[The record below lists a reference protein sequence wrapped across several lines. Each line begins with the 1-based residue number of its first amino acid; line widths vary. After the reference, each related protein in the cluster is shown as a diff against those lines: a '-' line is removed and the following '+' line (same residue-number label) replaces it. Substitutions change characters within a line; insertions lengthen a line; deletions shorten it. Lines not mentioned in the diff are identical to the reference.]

1 MSPEQHPSEM
11 EQLDLLAVELAES
24 GKIARVSTV
33 HRGRPDPVFTMRLRN
48 ELLLSFGSVAMVKLE
63 DAEAPTLISPMPA
76 PVALGS
82 DVDLVAFE
90 ARDQDAA
97 PQPFEPRA
105 AVEPFRPSLAR
116 FGRLVRSSRDAGRRP
131 VAVMAAADD
140 ATVVDDRQVDGAQLQ
155 APAGPAR
162 LRANVRLLLLRPTS
176 RHSRFVGLG
185 LAACLA
191 LMAVLL
197 GSGLLAPVKAPARVD
212 QAIAASLVHGDNLTP
227 LAAGALLTQGDEIRV
242 GAGGLAYL
250 TVADSIVR
258 LDAGA
263 DLRLDSLDARD
274 LQVSQLAGR
283 VYHRVLLPDGGSY
296 RVMTGGVA
304 WQATGTAFDLDR
316 RTNAATD
323 QVLGLALQHDLRVTG
338 SGVDASVPQ
347 GTSALVTLA
356 SSSSAGSA
364 ATSPIGSSTLDNP
377 WLLANATLDARLGLP
392 LGLLADAAH
401 ISAPP
406 TTTAH
411 PTDALPTTD
420 VPAGTA
426 AGTPAVPTATP
437 AAPTHAPTARP
448 TAAPTKPGIP
458 NLGSLSVT
466 DTGGGTFSFSWP
478 RYTGSG
484 FEYYKL
490 VYAPWGTNPTYNG
503 SNYWACPSNPADT
516 SWAGAVDPGNWG
528 VRLQV
533 IDTTSGKVVV
543 RAQTNVVH
551 LDVPLP
557 AAKPLGTLTVVTNS
571 NGTVTFSWT
580 KYTGSFSYYKL
591 VFEPQGG
598 DPSYPGGS
606 PYWAVP
612 GTNQTSV
619 TLTVGAGNGG
629 NAKFDPGNWSVRIQ
643 AIGYPG
649 GNAYAFAETSIQDVA
664 VSAPAT
670 PTPAT
675 PTPATTPTPTAS
687 PT

>member
-24 GKIARVSTV
+24 GKIARVSTA

-48 ELLLSFGSVAMVKLE
+48 ELLSSFGSVAMVKLE
-63 DAEAPTLISPMPA
+63 EAEAPTLISPMPA
-76 PVALGS
+76 PVDVDS
-82 DVDLVAFE
+82 DIDLVAFE

-97 PQPFEPRA
+97 PQPFAPPA

-116 FGRLVRSSRDAGRRP
+116 FGRLVRSPRDVGRRP
-131 VAVMAAADD
+131 VAVMAAAE
-140 ATVVDDRQVDGAQLQ
+140 AGTQVDP
-155 APAGPAR
+155 APREPTG
-162 LRANVRLLLLRPTS
+162 RASVRGNVRFLLHPS
-176 RHSRFVGLG
+176 GKPSRFVGLG

-191 LMAVLL
+191 LLAVLL
-197 GSGLLAPVKAPARVD
+197 GSGLMAPVKAPARVD
-212 QAIAASLVHGDNLTP
+212 QAIAASLVHGDGLTP

-242 GAGGLAYL
+242 GTGGLAYL

-263 DLRLDSLDARD
+263 DVRLDSLDARD
-274 LQVSQLAGR
+274 LQVAQLAGR
-283 VYHRVLLPDGGSY
+283 VYHRVLLPHGGSY
-296 RVMTGGVA
+296 RVLTGGVV

-316 RTNAATD
+316 RTTAATD

-377 WLLANATLDARLGLP
+377 WLLANAALDARLGLP

-401 ISAPP
+401 ITARPATTAGPTDAPP
-406 TTTAH
+406 TA
-411 PTDALPTTD
+411 D
-420 VPAGTA
+420 VPVETA
-426 AGTPAVPTATP
+426 AATPAVPTATP
-437 AAPTHAPTARP
+437 APPTHAPTARP

-466 DTGGGTFSFSWP
+466 DTGGGTYSFSWP
-478 RYTGSG
+478 KYTGSG

-516 SWAGAVDPGNWG
+516 SWSGAVDPGNWG

-551 LDVPLP
+551 LNVPLP
-557 AAKPLGTLTVVTNS
+557 PTKELGALNVQDNG
-571 NGTVTFSWT
+571 NGTYTFSWP
-580 KYTGSFSYYKL
+580 KYSGSFNYYKL
-591 VFEPQGG
+591 VFGPPGSS
-598 DPSYPGGS
+598 PTYPGGS

-649 GNAYAFAETSIQDVA
+649 GNAYAFAETSA
-664 VSAPAT
+664 VPVTVVPAPM
-670 PTPAT
+670 
-675 PTPATTPTPTAS
+675 PTPTAS
-687 PT
+687 PTPTPTPTLTPTASPT